1 MRLLAANRREF
12 SLLKP
17 AAKITGSIA
26 IVAKIDNQLC
36 GDLRRLELALAR
48 AHHLQNCR
56 THQSQERHERGD
68 RVPRQTKHRAFAG
81 ATEEKWFARLDGHAP
96 DVDLGAERAERGL
109 NQIVFTYRHAA
120 VYDQNV
126 IFNARPKSL
135 AQRIV
140 IIPAVLD

>member
-1 MRLLAANRREF
+1 MRFLATNRREF

-17 AAKITGSIA
+17 APEITGSIA

-36 GDLRRLELALAR
+36 GDLSRLELALAR

-68 RVPRQTKHRAFAG
+68 RVPRQTKHRAFIT
-81 ATEEKWFARLDGHAP
+81 ATEEKRVAPLDGHAP

-109 NQIVFTYRHAA
+109 NQIVFTYGDSA

-140 IIPAVLD
+140 IIATVLN